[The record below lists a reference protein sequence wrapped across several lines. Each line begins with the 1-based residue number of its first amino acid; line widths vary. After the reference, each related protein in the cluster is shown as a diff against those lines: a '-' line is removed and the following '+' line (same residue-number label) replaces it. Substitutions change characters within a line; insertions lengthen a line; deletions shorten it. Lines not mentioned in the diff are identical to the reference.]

1 MPQLKLL
8 EDFIALARTGSFLRA
23 AEARHVT
30 HPAFGRRIRALESWA
45 GVPLVDRSQ
54 IPITLTEQGEVLLK
68 TACQVVE
75 QLQRVRNQISMAGG
89 EEQYVLR
96 VASGR
101 SLARTL
107 VADWVARLR
116 KGRPAVLGPTI
127 QVEISTGMMADMPAR
142 LAQGKADFLFC
153 YEHPAL
159 SVELQPDNYQ
169 YMTLA
174 TDKLVP
180 VCQAVA
186 QGKPRYSLEE
196 GRGSLPLISYSRGL
210 AMGRIAGDR
219 IETMPYPLVTSLRCD
234 SLDAMLGTVSNGLG
248 IAWLPWSMVAAD
260 CKRGNLIVL
269 GGRSEQIAFEVR
281 LYRSRSR
288 LSDVAEAVWKAMEKG

>member
-45 GVPLVDRSQ
+45 GVSLVDRSQ
-54 IPITLTEQGEVLLK
+54 LPVVLTEQGETLLK

-75 QLQRVRNQISMAGG
+75 QLQRVRNQISAQGG
-89 EEQYVLR
+89 ESQNVLR
-96 VASGR
+96 VAAGR

-107 VADWVARLR
+107 VSDWVARLR
-116 KGRPAVLGPTI
+116 KGRPAVLAPTTL
-127 QVEISTGMMADMPAR
+127 VDISTGMMADMSAR

-153 YEHPAL
+153 YEHPAW

-169 YMTLA
+169 HMTLV

-180 VCQAVA
+180 VSQAIA
-186 QGKPRYSLEE
+186 QGKPRYSLD

-210 AMGRIAGDR
+210 AMARIAGDR
-219 IETMPYPLVTSLRCD
+219 IENMPYPLVSSMRCD

-260 CKRGNLIVL
+260 CKRGSLMVL

-281 LYRSRSR
+281 LYRPRSR